1 MIKIHCQKLIK
12 RQGEDFCSTNQP
24 HSSVLLCA
32 PQDLLYKRF
41 TFIMRLIYDSLVFCI
56 HKSGGTLSK
65 AFFFSFCNSSLHL
78 IHKSTQISCTPGTA
92 TILIKSSSRNVVHW
106 NAGFNVHIHKGLAN
120 EINRALG
127 WLDLEDKGIFNMHLL
142 K

>member
-12 RQGEDFCSTNQP
+12 RQGEDFHSTSQP

-32 PQDLLYKRF
+32 LQGLLYKRF
-41 TFIMRLIYDSLVFCI
+41 TCIMRLIYDSLVFCI
-56 HKSGGTLSK
+56 HKNGGTLSR
-65 AFFFSFCNSSLHL
+65 AFFFFCNSSLHL
-78 IHKSTQISCTPGTA
+78 IHKSTQIWCTPGTA
-92 TILIKSSSRNVVHW
+92 AILIKSSSRNVVHW
-106 NAGFNVHIHKGLAN
+106 NTGFNVHIHKGLAN
-120 EINRALG
+120 EINRAFG